1 MSIFS
6 NDRWKRS
13 LKSDEDANIVEHGN
27 YGVNM
32 KKIHIIIICVAGG
45 AIILGLLIGFFIKA
59 MKQSGAYGG
68 QVGVIEIYNVITTS
82 KFVVQNIKEFSE
94 DPSIKAI
101 ILRVDSPG
109 GGVAASQ
116 EIYEELKK
124 AKEAK
129 KIVVSMGAV
138 AASGGYYVA
147 LPADV
152 IVANPGTITGSIGVI
167 MEFPVF
173 ERLLDKLGIEFE
185 VVKSRD
191 HKDIGSPFRT
201 MDKEERALLKDVI
214 MDVYDQFVTATVDA
228 RGLPRDSVLKY
239 ADGRII
245 TGRQAFELGFI
256 DTLGTF
262 SDAVDIAGDLVG
274 IEDPYLVYPR
284 RRLSFIEYFTEPV
297 EKLFAPTIQFL
308 WR

>member
-1 MSIFS
+1 
-6 NDRWKRS
+6 
-13 LKSDEDANIVEHGN
+13 
-27 YGVNM
+27 M
-32 KKIHIIIICVAGG
+32 KKIHIIIVCVVGG
-45 AIILGLLIGFFIKA
+45 AIILGLLIGFAVKA
-59 MKQSGAYGG
+59 MKQSGMYGG

-82 KFVVQNIKEFSE
+82 KFVVENIKTFSG

-101 ILRVDSPG
+101 LVRVDSPG

-116 EIYEELKK
+116 EIYEELRR
-124 AKEAK
+124 AKETK
-129 KIVVSMGAV
+129 KVVVSMGAV

-173 ERLLDKLGIEFE
+173 ERLLEKIGIEFE

-191 HKDIGSPFRT
+191 HKDIGSPFRRL
-201 MDKEERALLKDVI
+201 DNEERALLKNVI

-262 SDAVDIAGDLVG
+262 SDAVDITGDLVG
-274 IEDPYLVYPR
+274 IEDPYLVYPP
-284 RRLSFIEYFTEPV
+284 RRLSIIDYFTEPV
-297 EKLFAPTIQFL
+297 EKLFTPTIQFL